1 MPKLSAC
8 EQLTAGDLFYL
19 VIILVLI
26 FIGMHLRRDR
36 DYWRNRSIQAAS
48 INRSLLGHLGSSNDN
63 APSRRH
69 TLQ

>member
-1 MPKLSAC
+1 MSALGVC
-8 EQLTAGDLFYL
+8 ERMAEVELFFF
-19 VIILVLI
+19 VVILVLV

-63 APSRRH
+63 ASAHRH
-69 TLQ
+69 ILQ